1 MAMNEL
7 GPEHFA
13 KLFPTLK
20 VKNRI
25 SNGLEET
32 WSAWD
37 QRLERPV
44 GLKVY
49 RLERQDYW
57 QNLGKLRSD
66 IWALS
71 KFKHPA
77 VPTVFEERESEIDGY
92 NLYMVLEH
100 FEGPSLEYWQARTES
115 EIEAIAEEV
124 LLILHEMHAGQTP
137 LVHRN
142 ITPANIVQTDEGLKL
157 VNFGA
162 LHLLQPRTPE
172 AELIWQQFHA
182 SQWYGG
188 EEHVRSSPRSDFYGL
203 GLTMVF
209 LLTGENPSDLEFKH
223 GRIQWEEH
231 SKIEVSAHLKF
242 WVNRCLEAD
251 LDKRFFDTS
260 HAIAA
265 LRKHWT
271 DGMVKLYDRGLLKVE
286 TPPSQLI
293 IRSRDVRPETFAMQ
307 IGFFVAGG
315 LVGIWFWTI
324 NWLVSLS
331 CFAIAIV
338 SLIWTGV
345 DLFRKDMELVISRG
359 GWVLTVNGKNIGYGP
374 LQRLEGITSRYTNGG
389 TMLAIKEISGRELV
403 SEVEVDELEVEGV
416 NQLIEQFKKSQK

>member
-1 MAMNEL
+1 MAMNDL

-13 KLFPTLK
+13 KLFPTLE
-20 VKNRI
+20 VENRI

-49 RLERQDYW
+49 RLERQDHW

-77 VPTVFEERESEIDGY
+77 LPTVFEERESEIDGY

-115 EIEAIAEEV
+115 EIGAIAEEV

-188 EEHVRSSPRSDFYGL
+188 DEHVRSSPRSDFYGL
-203 GLTMVF
+203 GLTVVF

-231 SKIEVSAHLKF
+231 SKIEVSAHLRF

-251 LDKRFFDTS
+251 LDKRFLDTS

-271 DGMVKLYDRGLLKVE
+271 DGMVKLYDRGLLEVE
-286 TPPSQLI
+286 TPPLQLI
-293 IRSRDVRPETFAMQ
+293 IRSRDVRPETYAMQ
-307 IGFFVAGG
+307 IGFFIVGS
-315 LVGIWFWTI
+315 LVGIWLWSV
-324 NWLVSLS
+324 NSLVSIV
-331 CFAIAIV
+331 CFAVAFV
-338 SLIWTGV
+338 FLMWTGV
-345 DLFRKDMELVISRG
+345 DLFRKEMSLVISRG
-359 GWVLTVNGKNIGYGP
+359 GWVLTVNGKNLGNGS
-374 LQRLEGITSRYTNGG
+374 LTRLEGLRARYTNSG
-389 TMLAIKEISGRELV
+389 TVLAVKEIDGRELV
-403 SEVEVDELEVEGV
+403 STVEVDELELEGI
-416 NQLIEQFKKSQK
+416 NQLIEQFKKNSK